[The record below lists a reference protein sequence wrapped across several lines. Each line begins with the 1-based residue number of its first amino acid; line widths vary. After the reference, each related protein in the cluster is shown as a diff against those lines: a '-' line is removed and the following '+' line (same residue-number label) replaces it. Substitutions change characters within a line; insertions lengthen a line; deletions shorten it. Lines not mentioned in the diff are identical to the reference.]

1 MDFGFSEEDK
11 QFQQEVRD
19 FITKELPPNWT
30 GTGLLQEAKDGEEW
44 EFAHNMLRKVGSKGW
59 HALAWPKEYGGEDSV
74 TKQFILSDEMYFNE
88 LPGVD
93 LQGALMCA
101 PTLIQYGTEEQK
113 NKHLPKISR
122 GEEVWCQ
129 GFSEPGAG
137 SDLASVSTKAVEK
150 DDCYI
155 VDGQKVWSTGAHRAD
170 WTFILARTDPEARK
184 HRGISFFLVDL
195 KSPGVTV
202 RFLPNIVG
210 TYCEIFFDGV
220 KVPKS
225 NMVGKK
231 NDGWSVTGAVLG
243 YERSGIHRIAA
254 ARRNLSRLMEF
265 AQNTKRNGRTL
276 FQDPL
281 IRNALTQLAIE
292 AEAARLLALRI
303 VWMQSTGKAIDH
315 EASMSRVF
323 GAEFQQRVAQA
334 GLQITG
340 AFGQLDEGSE
350 WAPLSGFFQRQY
362 LYAAAATVGAGT
374 AEIQRNIIAL
384 RGLGLPRS

>member
-1 MDFGFSEEDK
+1 MDFGFSEEDR
-11 QFQQEVRD
+11 QFQQEVRE
-19 FITKELPPNWT
+19 FIKKELPPNWT

-44 EFAHNMLRKVGSKGW
+44 EFAHSMLRKVGDKGW
-59 HALAWPKEYGGEDSV
+59 HALAWPKEHGGQDSV

-101 PTLIQYGTEEQK
+101 PTLIQYGTDEQK
-113 NKHLPKISR
+113 NEHLPKIAR

-150 DDCYI
+150 GDHFI

-170 WTFILARTDPEARK
+170 WTFILARSDPEAPK

-220 KVPKS
+220 EVPKK

-231 NDGWSVTGAVLG
+231 NDGWRVTGAVLG

-265 AQNTKRNGRTL
+265 AENTKRNGRTL

-281 IRNALTQLAIE
+281 IRNTLTQLSIE
-292 AEAARLLALRI
+292 GEAARLLALRI
-303 VWMQSTGKAIDH
+303 VWMQSTGKAVDH

-334 GLQITG
+334 GLKITG
-340 AFGQLDEGSE
+340 AIGQLDEGCKR
-350 WAPLSGFFQRQY
+350 APLSGFFQRQY

-384 RGLGLPRS
+384 RGLGLPRN

>member
-1 MDFGFSEEDK
+1 MDFSFSDEDTK
-11 QFQQEVRD
+11 FHQEVLE
-19 FITKELPPNWT
+19 FIKKELPQDWT

-44 EFAHNMLRKVGSKGW
+44 EFARNMLRKLGDKGW
-59 HALAWPKEYGGEDSV
+59 HSLSWPKEFGGQDSV
-74 TKQFILSDEMYFNE
+74 TKQFILSDEMYYHE

-101 PTLIQYGTEEQK
+101 PTLIQYGSEQQR
-113 NKHLPKISR
+113 NEFLPKIAR
-122 GEEVWCQ
+122 GEQVWCQ

-137 SDLASVSTKAVEK
+137 SDLASVTTRAVDK
-150 DDCYI
+150 GDHFI

-170 WTFILARTDPEARK
+170 WTFILARTDPEAPK
-184 HRGISFFLVDL
+184 HKGISFLIVDL

-210 TYCEIFFDGV
+210 TYCEIFFDNLV
-220 KVPKS
+220 VPKE
-225 NMVGKK
+225 NLIGKQ
-231 NDGWSVTGAVLG
+231 NDGWRVTGAVLG

-254 ARRNLSRLMEF
+254 ARRNLARLIEF
-265 AQNTKRNGRTL
+265 AKETKRNGKPL
-276 FQDPL
+276 FADPV
-281 IRNALTQLAIE
+281 IRNRLAQLYVEGETAKI
-292 AEAARLLALRI
+292 LAHRI
-303 VWMQSTGKAIDH
+303 VWMQSSGKAVDYQ
-315 EASMSRVF
+315 ASMSRVF

-340 AFGQLDEGSE
+340 AFGQLDEGCK

-384 RGLGLPRS
+384 RGLGLPRG

>member
-1 MDFGFSEEDK
+1 MDFSFSEEDTK
-11 QFQQEVRD
+11 FHQEVLE
-19 FITKELPPNWT
+19 FIKKELPQDWT

-44 EFAHNMLRKVGSKGW
+44 EFARNMLRKLGDKGW
-59 HALAWPKEYGGEDSV
+59 HSLSWPREFGGQDSV
-74 TKQFILSDEMYFNE
+74 TKQFILSDEMYYHE

-101 PTLIQYGTEEQK
+101 PTLMQYGSEQQR
-113 NKHLPKISR
+113 NEFLPKIAR
-122 GEEVWCQ
+122 GEQVWCQ

-137 SDLASVSTKAVEK
+137 SDLASVSTRAVDK
-150 DDCYI
+150 GDHFI

-170 WTFILARTDPEARK
+170 WTFILARTDPEAPK
-184 HRGISFFLVDL
+184 HKGISFLLVDL

-210 TYCEIFFDGV
+210 TYCEIFFDNLA
-220 KVPKS
+220 VPKE
-225 NMVGKK
+225 NLIGKQ
-231 NDGWSVTGAVLG
+231 NDGWRVTGAVLG

-254 ARRNLSRLMEF
+254 ARRNLARLIEF
-265 AQNTKRNGRTL
+265 AKETERSGKPL
-276 FQDPL
+276 FADPV
-281 IRNALTQLAIE
+281 IRNRLAQLYVE
-292 AEAARLLALRI
+292 AEAARILAHRI
-303 VWMQSTGKAIDH
+303 VWMQSADKAVDYQ
-315 EASMSRVF
+315 ASMSRVF
-323 GAEFQQRVAQA
+323 GAEFQQRVAQT

-340 AFGQLDEGSE
+340 AFGQLDEGCK

-384 RGLGLPRS
+384 RGLGLPRG

>member
-1 MDFGFSEEDK
+1 MDFSFSEEDTK
-11 QFQQEVRD
+11 FHQEVLA
-19 FITKELPPNWT
+19 FIEKELPQDWT

-44 EFAHNMLRKVGSKGW
+44 EFARNMLRKLGDKGW
-59 HALAWPKEYGGEDSV
+59 HSLSWPREFGGQDSV
-74 TKQFILSDEMYFNE
+74 TKQFILSDEMYYHE

-101 PTLIQYGTEEQK
+101 PTLMQYGSEQQRK
-113 NKHLPKISR
+113 EFLPKIAR
-122 GEEVWCQ
+122 GEQVWCQ

-137 SDLASVSTKAVEK
+137 SDLASVSTRAVDK
-150 DDCYI
+150 GDHFI

-170 WTFILARTDPEARK
+170 WTFILARTDPEAPK
-184 HRGISFFLVDL
+184 HKGISFLIVDL

-210 TYCEIFFDGV
+210 TYCEIFFDNLV
-220 KVPKS
+220 VPKE
-225 NMVGKK
+225 NLIGKQ
-231 NDGWSVTGAVLG
+231 NDGWRVTGAVLG

-254 ARRNLSRLMEF
+254 ARRNLARLIEF
-265 AQNTKRNGRTL
+265 AKETERNGKPL
-276 FQDPL
+276 FADPV
-281 IRNALTQLAIE
+281 IRNRLAQLYVE
-292 AEAARLLALRI
+292 AEAARILAHRI
-303 VWMQSTGKAIDH
+303 VWMQSAGKAVDYQ
-315 EASMSRVF
+315 ASMSRVF
-323 GAEFQQRVAQA
+323 GAEFQQRVAQG

-340 AFGQLDEGSE
+340 AFGQLDEGCK

-384 RGLGLPRS
+384 RGLGLPRG

>member
-1 MDFGFSEEDK
+1 MDFSFSDEDTK
-11 QFQQEVRD
+11 FHQEVLE
-19 FITKELPPNWT
+19 FIKKELPQEWT

-44 EFAHNMLRKVGSKGW
+44 EFARNMLRKLGDKGW
-59 HALAWPKEYGGEDSV
+59 HSLSWPREFGGQDSV
-74 TKQFILSDEMYFNE
+74 TKQFILSDEMYYHE

-101 PTLIQYGTEEQK
+101 PTLIQYGSEQQRSEF
-113 NKHLPKISR
+113 LPKIAR
-122 GEEVWCQ
+122 GEQVWCQ

-137 SDLASVSTKAVEK
+137 SDLASVTTRAVDK
-150 DDCYI
+150 GDHFI

-170 WTFILARTDPEARK
+170 WTFILARTDPEAPK
-184 HRGISFFLVDL
+184 HKGISFLLVDL
-195 KSPGVTV
+195 KSPGVQV

-210 TYCEIFFDGV
+210 TYCEIFFDNLA
-220 KVPKS
+220 VPKE
-225 NMVGKK
+225 NLVGKQ
-231 NDGWSVTGAVLG
+231 NDGWRVTGAVLG

-254 ARRNLSRLMEF
+254 ARRNLARLIEF
-265 AQNTKRNGRTL
+265 AKEAKRSDKPL
-276 FQDPL
+276 FADPV
-281 IRNALTQLAIE
+281 IRNRLAQLYVE
-292 AEAARLLALRI
+292 GETARILAHRI
-303 VWMQSTGKAIDH
+303 VWMQSSGKAVDYQ
-315 EASMSRVF
+315 ASMSRVF

-340 AFGQLDEGSE
+340 AFGQLDEGCK

-384 RGLGLPRS
+384 RGLGLPRG